1 MRNNSMDKTSDIEI
15 IPYQAVYQQAFK
27 SLNLEWLERYNLLE
41 QIDVDMLNDPERYIL
56 ADGGYIFLARI
67 NNEIAGTA
75 GIVKGE
81 GNTCELVKMC
91 VHPDHRSKG
100 ISKLL
105 IEACIAKAKESGA
118 NRIILFSNHQLQAAQ
133 ELYKQY
139 GFNYVA
145 LEDSHFVTADI
156 KMELKI

>member
-1 MRNNSMDKTSDIEI
+1 MNKTHNIEI
-15 IPYQAVYQQAFK
+15 IPYEAMYQQAFK
-27 SLNLEWLERYNLLE
+27 SLNMEWLERYNLLE

-56 ADGGYIFLARI
+56 DDGGNIFLARL
-67 NNEIAGTA
+67 NNEIVGTA
-75 GIVKGE
+75 GLVKE
-81 GNTCELVKMC
+81 EDNTCELVKMC
-91 VHPDHRSKG
+91 VHPDHRAKG

-105 IEACIAKAKESGA
+105 IEACIAKAKDSGA

-139 GFNYVA
+139 GFNYVT
-145 LEDSHFVTADI
+145 LQDSYFVTADI